1 MSGWVAIGV
10 FLFGTG
16 MGALLTRI
24 GYSTCIR
31 QLRAEIDQIRTQR
44 SILMGTSTADSAIGA
59 PLVSGE
65 KRTTELITKSLG
77 QVAASTRVRTEYGSP
92 QRGFSQ
98 N

>member
-1 MSGWVAIGV
+1 MSGWLAMGF

-16 MGALLTRI
+16 MGALVTRM

-31 QLRAEIDQIRTQR
+31 QLRAEIDQIRSQG

-59 PLVSGE
+59 LLVSAE
-65 KRTTELITKSLG
+65 KRTAESITKSLG
-77 QVAASTRVRTEYGSP
+77 QFAASTRVRTEYGSP

>member
-1 MSGWVAIGV
+1 MSGWLAMGV

-16 MGALLTRI
+16 MGALVTRM

-31 QLRAEIDQIRTQR
+31 QLRAQIDQIRSQG
-44 SILMGTSTADSAIGA
+44 SILMGTSTADSAIGTV
-59 PLVSGE
+59 LLSGE
-65 KRTTELITKSLG
+65 KRTAELTTKSLG
-77 QVAASTRVRTEYGSP
+77 QFAASPRVRTEYGSP